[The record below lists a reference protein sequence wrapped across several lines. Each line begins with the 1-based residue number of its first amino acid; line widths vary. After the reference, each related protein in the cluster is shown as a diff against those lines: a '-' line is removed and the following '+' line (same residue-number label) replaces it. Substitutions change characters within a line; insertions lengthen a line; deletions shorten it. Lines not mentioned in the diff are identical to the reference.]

1 MDWRRILN
9 ALPPDKRGAIDL
21 PAALQ
26 RFRSEGGSAT
36 DQAGFEA
43 WLAGRYP
50 AFFDTQSTLVA
61 APASVDPELTNPA
74 LIKHV
79 EVSMVLPPRFAAAG
93 AVPAAIAAA
102 TPSTDGPRTL
112 FDDAKTRISERL
124 RARLAAP
131 AAAPAATEAAAP
143 APAAL
148 SPAERN
154 DFPYVLLGIAG
165 KGGMGTVHIAKDTEL
180 LRRVALKEL
189 SAEADAAA
197 SARTRFLREA
207 QITAQLDHPNIV
219 PVYALE
225 LAPGGMP
232 AYTMKLVEGKN
243 FQVLLN
249 ETREFYANGDAPDE
263 THALVVRIEHFLKV
277 CDAISY
283 AHDKGVIHR
292 DLKPANLMLG
302 RHNEVYVMDWGLC
315 RALQQ
320 PDDDADRSFVI
331 SSADVSGSA
340 SNTQAGDV
348 VGTPK
353 YMSPEQAQGKNL
365 ELDARSDQCA
375 LGLILYELVTLNPPY
390 DGHTAYEVLRNAAA
404 AKRRPIAHAYPRRE
418 KIPRE
423 LAAIIERA
431 TAAQPDDRYENVAAF
446 ATDLRNYL
454 RGNEVQARPD
464 TTWQR
469 AQRAIARHRQSVLS
483 AILGMIALGGVTIGG
498 LLWQQQRTLEAQ
510 RRHEEGL
517 LRLRDAVAGVSDNV
531 QTRMIE
537 IEGAVQNLADS
548 VAQIDSLG
556 KPTDTRFY
564 WQREFLDSQSAPPD
578 LVPNERLGGRISLG
592 WPVWTLPA
600 GMNESEALPTIR
612 KLTALEGFRRDI
624 YHRIAVAIRNGTS
637 DIYAADS
644 NDVGDDAR
652 DNPLSAI
659 EIGFSDGVASRYP
672 GWDSLPADYDP
683 RLQPWYGIVQNGRAP
698 IWGEAYRSELTRRAE
713 LPLSVPLYDVDNH
726 FRGVVA
732 ALLDPDLM
740 VRSMLDVPR
749 LKDAIDVL
757 LIDAKG
763 HVLASLHHVLGTDE
777 ADGSRRSRLPL
788 PELDQLRQRSGTGVV
803 EADLNGRRVVLAFDT
818 VTPMGWCV
826 VSITEAKSL
835 VQEPAPAPAH

>member
-9 ALPPDKRGAIDL
+9 ALPPDKRTAINL

-26 RFRSEGGSAT
+26 RFRSEGGGAT

-43 WLAGRYP
+43 WLAERYP
-50 AFFDTQSTLVA
+50 AFFDAQRTLIA
-61 APASVDPELTNPA
+61 SPAGADPGDQNW
-74 LIKHV
+74 V
-79 EVSMVLPPRFAAAG
+79 EVSMVLPPRFAAAR
-93 AVPAAIAAA
+93 AAPAD
-102 TPSTDGPRTL
+102 STRTF
-112 FDDAKTRISERL
+112 FDDARTRISERL
-124 RARLAAP
+124 RAHLPATAAP
-131 AAAPAATEAAAP
+131 TDK
-143 APAAL
+143 
-148 SPAERN
+148 S
-154 DFPYVLLGIAG
+154 DFPYVMLGIAG

-189 SAEADAAA
+189 SAEADVAA

-225 LAPGGMP
+225 LAPAGTP

-243 FQVLLN
+243 FQTWLN
-249 ETREFYANGDAPDE
+249 ETRDFYSSGGRPDDA
-263 THALVVRIEHFLKV
+263 HSLVVRIEQFLKV

-315 RALQQ
+315 RASQQQ
-320 PDDDADRSFVI
+320 PDEDADRSFVM
-331 SSADVSGSA
+331 SSADVSGGA
-340 SNTQAGDV
+340 SDTQAGDV

-365 ELDARSDQCA
+365 QLDARSDQCA

-390 DGHTAYEVLRNAAA
+390 DGHTAYEVLGNAAA
-404 AKRRPIAHAYPRRE
+404 AKRRPVVHAFPRRE
-418 KIPRE
+418 TIPRE
-423 LAAIIERA
+423 LVAIIERA
-431 TAAQPDDRYENVAAF
+431 TAAQPDDRYASVAAF
-446 ATDLRNYL
+446 ADDLRNYL
-454 RGNEVQARPD
+454 RGNAVQARPD
-464 TTWQR
+464 TPWQR

-483 AILGMIALGGVTIGG
+483 GILGLIALGGIAIGL
-498 LLWQQQRTLEAQ
+498 LLWQQQRALEAQ
-510 RRHEEGL
+510 RRHEESL
-517 LRLRDAVAGVSDNV
+517 LRLRDTVAAVSDNV

-556 KPTDTRFY
+556 KPSDTRFY
-564 WQREFLDSQSAPPD
+564 WQREFLDAQAAPPD
-578 LVPNERLGGRISLG
+578 LVPNARLGGRVSLA
-592 WPVWTLPA
+592 WPVWTLPV
-600 GMNESEALPTIR
+600 GMNENEALPTIR
-612 KLTALEGFRRDI
+612 KLVALQGFRREI
-624 YHRIAVAIRNGTS
+624 YHRIAAAIRNGTS
-637 DIYAADS
+637 DIYATDI
-644 NDVGDDAR
+644 DDGGDDAK
-652 DNPLSAI
+652 DNPLTAI
-659 EIGFSDGVASRYP
+659 EIGLSDGIASRYP
-672 GWDSLPADYDP
+672 GWDGLPADYDP

-698 IWGEAYRSELTRRAE
+698 IWGDAYRSELTRQAE

-740 VRSMLDVPR
+740 VRSLLDVPR

-763 HVLASLHHVLGTDE
+763 RVLASLHHVLGADE
-777 ADGSRRSRLPL
+777 GEGAHRPRLPL
-788 PELDQLRQRSGTGVV
+788 PELDQLQQRRGTGVI
-803 EADLNGRRVVLAFDT
+803 ETEFRGQHVVLAFDT
-818 VTPMGWCV
+818 VAPMGWRIV
-826 VSITEAKSL
+826 AIAD
-835 VQEPAPAPAH
+835 PAQVLLAAPPAQP